1 MSMEAF
7 DLIQLWIVY
16 FALQCVLFYRWI
28 GIDGMIGSM
37 VGTLAVM
44 LFHYI

>member
-1 MSMEAF
+1 MNESFE
-7 DLIQLWIVY
+7 LIQLWIVY
-16 FALQCVLFYRWI
+16 FALQCAIFYRWI
-28 GIDGMIGSM
+28 GWQGLIGSM